1 MTFYVCFTDQR
12 IDDIKFWQKEVDD
25 KLDGIKKEIDALG
38 AFQAR
43 IDKAIESCKEP
54 LHIAQ
59 QCLANRYTNSRL
71 VDINISV
78 IFYK

>member
-1 MTFYVCFTDQR
+1 MKFLNVLHSADQR
-12 IDDIKFWQKEVDD
+12 IDDIKFWEKEVDD
-25 KLDGIKKEIDALG
+25 KLDGIKKEIDALA

-59 QCLANRYTNSRL
+59 QCLANRY
-71 VDINISV
+71 V
-78 IFYK
+78 K